1 MQRTFRNRGG
11 RPWWYW
17 RRLSNRVARI
27 SGDNLPAV
35 RTRQV
40 ASNVRPPGFDN
51 SANSNGTDT
60 TANFVTAHWNESG
73 KALTE
78 LATVD
83 CGFRLDATNEVDLTD
98 DFTITRAITY
108 PFNTTVVAVMTWSG
122 ATSKTIVAGSLV
134 NQSDWMPLSTPIPA
148 DAKFGVHTFIS
159 VASGKRYPTC
169 GIGSNGGLGERK
181 ETGTGLTDKTQSLGV
196 PNALSGNVYRPAAI
210 LARGTDLRNSAVG
223 LGDSIMAG
231 ATDGLLGARGG
242 TGMFGRAAE
251 GVIPFMHIA
260 VTGTTAE
267 NQITE
272 GKLSRRAAL
281 VAACGIT
288 HVVTEWCFNDNASA
302 RTDTQIMGYLA
313 SVWAA
318 FNIPNVNGETMKVV
332 QTTMTNKSSSTDGWR
347 TLASQTGAAGYTG
360 AGSKRALINAAIT
373 AKPAPLFDVIPVGTS
388 MEPTPYDGRFAVG
401 SAFSIHLKDPSN
413 GTVSSGATTTV
424 IPTSLTGTSNAWQFG
439 FIKWTSGALS
449 GTTSSVTSST
459 NGTLNLTTA
468 VASAPAAGDT
478 FTIYPNGSAQTTDGT
493 HPSNTGTAAPGYG
506 GIYIARD
513 VIIPYFQ
520 SYAIPSQS
528 GNGSLI

>member
-1 MQRTFRNRGG
+1 VG
-11 RPWWYW
+11 
-17 RRLSNRVARI
+17 VAPP
-27 SGDNLPAV
+27 LPKI
-35 RTRQV
+35 RQI

-73 KALTE
+73 KTLNE

-108 PFNTTVVAVMTWSG
+108 PFNTTVVAIITWSG
-122 ATSKTIVAGSLV
+122 ATSKTIVAGSVV
-134 NQSDWMPLSTPIPA
+134 NQSDWVPLNAGIPA

-159 VASGKRYPTC
+159 VAAGKRYPTC

-267 NQITE
+267 NQIVA

-302 RTDTQIMGYLA
+302 RTATQILGYL
-313 SVWAA
+313 SQIWTI
-318 FNIPNVNGETMKVV
+318 FNVPNVNGDTMKVI
-332 QTTMTNKSSSTDGWR
+332 QSTMTNKASSTDGWR
-347 TLASQTGAAGYTG
+347 TLESQTGAAGYTG
-360 AGSKRALINAAIT
+360 VGSKRQLINAGIE
-373 AKPAPLFDVIPVGTS
+373 AKPSPLFDVIPVGTVFEIS
-388 MEPTPYDGRFAVG
+388 PYDGRFATG
-401 SAFSIHLKDPSN
+401 SSFSIHLKDPSN
-413 GTVSSGATTTV
+413 GSVSSGATTTV
-424 IPTSLTGTSNAWQFG
+424 IPTSLTGASNAWQFA
-439 FIKWTSGALS
+439 FIKWQTGALA

-459 NGTLNLTTA
+459 NGTLTLTTA

-493 HPSNTGTAAPGYG
+493 HVSNTGTAAPGYG
-506 GIYIARD
+506 GIYIGRD
-513 VIIPYFQ
+513 FMVPYFQ
-520 SYAIPSQS
+520 SYANPS
-528 GNGSLI
+528 